1 MKKPISILDT
11 AAYVEPYTF
20 ETVGE
25 GNLFQSYVEH
35 LEFIFHII
43 TFRINLTKQL

>member
-20 ETVGE
+20 ETVASAR
-25 GNLFQSYVEH
+25 NSL
-35 LEFIFHII
+35 I
-43 TFRINLTKQL
+43 RKAKKQYNERK

>member
-35 LEFIFHII
+35 LEFI
-43 TFRINLTKQL
+43 